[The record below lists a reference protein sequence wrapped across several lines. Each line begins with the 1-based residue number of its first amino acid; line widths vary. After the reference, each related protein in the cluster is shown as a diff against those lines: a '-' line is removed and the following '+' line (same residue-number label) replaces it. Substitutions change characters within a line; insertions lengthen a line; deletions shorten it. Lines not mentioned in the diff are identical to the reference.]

1 MKGTYSERVA
11 AAHERTDDLF
21 AEIGEL
27 YALVLRISRHVHSD
41 DEPMTASQRLALI
54 EVAAAGPMRLR
65 RLADL
70 MDTTPATATRAV
82 DALEEWGFVER
93 RPAPADRR
101 GVLVA
106 ATARG
111 KRWADRR
118 RALVR
123 KSLDEIPNDA
133 LPARLVQD
141 MAKLNAALRAQTGHG
156 PVSSVSILAP

>member
-1 MKGTYSERVA
+1 MSAVA
-11 AAHERTDDLF
+11 ARERTDDLL

-27 YALVLRISRHVHSD
+27 YALVLRISRHVQSD

-93 RPAPADRR
+93 RPAPADKR

-106 ATARG
+106 ATGRG

-118 RALVR
+118 RVLVR
-123 KSLDEIPNDA
+123 KSLDQIPADA
-133 LPARLVQD
+133 VPARLVDD
-141 MAKLNAALRAQTGHG
+141 MAKLNAALRAQAGHG
-156 PVSSVSILAP
+156 EVSSGSILAP

>member
-1 MKGTYSERVA
+1 MSAVA
-11 AAHERTDDLF
+11 AARERTDDLL

-27 YALVLRISRHVHSD
+27 YALVLRISRHVQSD

-54 EVAAAGPMRLR
+54 EVAAAGPLRLR

-118 RALVR
+118 RTLVR
-123 KSLDEIPNDA
+123 KSLDQIPVDA
-133 LPARLVQD
+133 LPARLVED
-141 MAKLNAALRAQTGHG
+141 MAKLNAALRAQTGPCDVARG
-156 PVSSVSILAP
+156 SILAP